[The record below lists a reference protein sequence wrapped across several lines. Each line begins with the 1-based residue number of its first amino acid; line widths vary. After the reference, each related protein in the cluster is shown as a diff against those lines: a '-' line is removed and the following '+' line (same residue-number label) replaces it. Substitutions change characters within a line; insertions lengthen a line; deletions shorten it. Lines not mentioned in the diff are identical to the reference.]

1 VPALIAGELAAARR
15 LRGRPFDVDPAL
27 AATGRGFADA
37 LSPAELAGLDA
48 GAGHWIGAD
57 SLVLPDW
64 HSALGLGRDYRDV
77 VSLSAGWSG
86 EVEAVPGSIAP
97 TVALAFQ
104 AAHGCEVA
112 LELLY
117 DAETDRLCSLVVRGC
132 DGGAFSNLSLHC
144 AVSARYVVLP
154 VFHTH
159 PALTNEIG
167 LRKASRADYQALR
180 RLRHRLGGGPV
191 GERVYFPD
199 GRCTDY
205 GLTGSGRPFDLSCGS
220 GLCSLLSFRLLA

>member
-1 VPALIAGELAAARR
+1 VLIRGELAAARR
-15 LRGRPFDVDPAL
+15 LRGRAFDVDPAL
-27 AATGRGFADA
+27 AATARGFADA

-48 GAGHWIGAD
+48 GAAHWLRAD
-57 SLVLPDW
+57 ALALTDW
-64 HSALGLGRDYRDV
+64 RSALRLGHDYRDV
-77 VSLSAGWSG
+77 SALSAGWSG
-86 EVEAVPGSIAP
+86 EVEAVPGSVTP

-104 AAHGCEVA
+104 AAHSCEVA

-117 DAETDRLCSLVVRGC
+117 DADTDRLCSLVVRGC
-132 DGGAFSNLSLHC
+132 DGGAFSNLGLHC

-159 PALTNEIG
+159 PALTNDVG

-180 RLRHRLGGGPV
+180 RLQQRLGGVAV

-199 GRCTDY
+199 GSCTDY
-205 GLTGSGRPFDLSCGS
+205 GLTGSGLPFDRPSGS
-220 GLCSLLSFRLLA
+220 GLCALLPPDLIT